1 MRKAPNS
8 PKIFVL
14 KVAIICFFLAI
25 ISELDFMNITFKDV
39 RSLSGDTPRS
49 VPVFYNVYAHP
60 EKTDLAS
67 DIVEEQMSQLLPEHK
82 VFVRSIGVPVDV
94 VAPDV
99 TVIQHDEEGDEAGTL
114 QLLWKYCKNRTDDTV
129 VYIHNKGSFHPSYTN
144 TLFRRFNTRG
154 ALSEECMNMPSS
166 CNVCSSRMSP
176 LPHPHT
182 SGNMWVAKCEYVQKL
197 VDPMEL
203 PVKMDAIFPPL
214 DYTIE
219 WCVGRDRFAAEH
231 WIHSHPSVQP
241 CDLST
246 STKYTWG
253 YLDIPEGDFTK
264 KLELAPRFAKKKYD
278 HHNCLQNGVVGARL
292 VEYKALYNETPED
305 SWWGWDFYKTK
316 SVVKVSS

>member
-1 MRKAPNS
+1 MRIKFS
-8 PKIFVL
+8 SRKIVFIVQ
-14 KVAIICFFLAI
+14 VAITSCFILAVYVN
-25 ISELDFMNITFKDV
+25 LGATTGGV
-39 RSLSGDTPRS
+39 RSLSGETPRS
-49 VPVFYNVYAHP
+49 VPVFYNVYAP
-60 EKTDLAS
+60 
-67 DIVEEQMSQLLPEHK
+67 DISSRIVKEQLSQLLPEHN
-82 VFVRSIGVPVDV
+82 VFVRSIGAQVEI
-94 VAPDV
+94 VAPRRDV

-203 PVKMDAIFPPL
+203 PAKMDAIFPGFN
-214 DYTIE
+214 II
-219 WCVGRDRFAAEH
+219 CVGGGRFAAEH

-246 STKYTWG
+246 NEKYTWG
-253 YLDIPEGDFTK
+253 YYGVPLGNFK
-264 KLELAPRFAKKKYD
+264 KDLQLAPRYEMKKYD
-278 HHNCLQNGVVGARL
+278 KPGCWEDNTFGVRMM
-292 VEYKALYNETPED
+292 EYEALYNETPAE
-305 SWWGWDFYKTK
+305 SWWGWDFYETRKWIN
-316 SVVKVSS
+316 